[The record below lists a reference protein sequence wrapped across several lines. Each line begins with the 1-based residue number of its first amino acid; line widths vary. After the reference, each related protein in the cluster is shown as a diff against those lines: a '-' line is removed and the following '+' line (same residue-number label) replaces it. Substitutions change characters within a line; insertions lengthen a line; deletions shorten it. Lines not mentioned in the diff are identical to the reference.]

1 MPQPFLTIGIA
12 SYNYLQYLDKA
23 LEQIKKQSFQ
33 NIEILYCDDGSTDGS
48 VERIK
53 EIMQREKDMT
63 IRLIEGKHEGLLANR
78 NRIIQNAAGK
88 YLMICDADDYMLDN
102 CLEKLCV
109 VAEKSDADCVIGG
122 FCEITDDGKMLK
134 QHIPTSN
141 ASKWL
146 YTWHHG
152 QIYRLDI
159 VRNNKIC
166 FEQVP
171 DDVFYLQQIHQYS
184 RKVVFVQDCVYAW
197 CRHSDS
203 TSGDYVTNEEW
214 HPVNLW
220 RRIASFISEVRDEEG
235 KNSEND
241 CVNLNY
247 YLYKWYY
254 FNITDLWR
262 EDKAQIKEYI
272 CSMRREMKRAN
283 PGYLRWN
290 SARKIAKAGDTGFAR
305 GAVMCCLVLEKIHM
319 IYLVI
324 LARKLQYRL
333 RE

>member
-33 NIEILYCDDGSTDGS
+33 DIEILYCDDGSTDGS

-53 EIMQREKDMT
+53 EIIQQEENIT
-63 IRLIEGKHEGLLANR
+63 IRLIKGNHEGLLANR
-78 NRIIQNAAGK
+78 NRIIENAAGK

-109 VAEKSDADCVIGG
+109 AAKKSDADCVIGG
-122 FCEITDDGKMLK
+122 FCEITDDGKKLK
-134 QHIPTSN
+134 THIPTEN

-159 VRNNKIC
+159 VRNNGIS

-171 DDVFYLQQIHQYS
+171 DDVFYLQQIHKYS
-184 RKVVFVQDCVYAW
+184 GKVVFVQDCVYSW
-197 CRHSDS
+197 CRHRNS

-220 RRIASFISEVRDEEG
+220 RRIASFISKLRDEEG
-235 KNSEND
+235 KNNED
-241 CVNLNY
+241 DYVNLNY

-254 FNITDLWR
+254 FNIIDLWR
-262 EDKAQIKEYI
+262 ADQTQVKRSI
-272 CSMRREMKRAN
+272 CSMQQEMKYAN
-283 PGYLRWN
+283 HTYLRWS
-290 SARKIAKAGDTGFAR
+290 SARTIWKAGDTRFAR
-305 GAVMCCLVLEKIHM
+305 GAVLGCLLLEKVHL

-324 LARKLQYRL
+324 GIRKLQDRL
-333 RE
+333 RA